1 MPDLTLTPNHM
12 RVGTGHPPILRCSAC
27 QAPVRSATPDEAAAV
42 LLSPD
47 EQLPD
52 PIDECMFCAPARRR
66 AGDVARAQSIAAT
79 TLVGPVRPVLVG
91 GRVVQLTVLEADA
104 LMRALA
110 RTIWV
115 MTGDPSA
122 DAWVEPY
129 LSELCAFPTAK
140 HDDRVDGSSCAF
152 NALMDEPLYVPDKC
166 TF

>member
-52 PIDECMFCAPARRR
+52 PIDECLFCAPARRR
-66 AGDVARAQSIAAT
+66 AGDAARAQAIAAT

-115 MTGDPSA
+115 MTGDPSPLEDEA
-122 DAWVEPY
+122 YSAGWDEACRYYRPRPASRPDAT
-129 LSELCAFPTAK
+129 L
-140 HDDRVDGSSCAF
+140 
-152 NALMDEPLYVPDKC
+152 
-166 TF
+166 